1 MKIFQSIDPL
11 FGVRSRATDDKKGE
25 EWQKKIRTQV
35 FLEFLNSFAYRKTC
49 NRQITSLLF

>member
-35 FLEFLNSFAYRKTC
+35 FLEFLNSFVYRKTC
-49 NRQITSLLF
+49 NKQITSLLF